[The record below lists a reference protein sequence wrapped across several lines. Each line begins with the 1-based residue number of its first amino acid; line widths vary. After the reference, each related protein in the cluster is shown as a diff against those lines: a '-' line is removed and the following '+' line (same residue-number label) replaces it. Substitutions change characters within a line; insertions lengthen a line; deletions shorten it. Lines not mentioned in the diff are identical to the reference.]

1 MAPAPATLRI
11 TDGRQ
16 GRAEAPAVGGRALQM
31 TTLEARSAPDVAG
44 MRFPF
49 SVLLFVH
56 DYIVMVLHHYRY
68 EYFIFERLIVIE
80 LYAICIPWIFE
91 W

>member
-1 MAPAPATLRI
+1 MTPTPVTLRI
-11 TDGRQ
+11 TDSRQ
-16 GRAEAPAVGGRALQM
+16 GRAEAPALGDRAFQM
-31 TTLEARSAPDVAG
+31 TTLEARAAPDVAG

-68 EYFIFERLIVIE
+68 EYFIFVRLACDRVICH
-80 LYAICIPWIFE
+80 LHTLDI
-91 W
+91 

>member
-1 MAPAPATLRI
+1 MATLETR
-11 TDGRQ
+11 T
-16 GRAEAPAVGGRALQM
+16 A
-31 TTLEARSAPDVAG
+31 SDVVG

-68 EYFIFERLIVIE
+68 EYFIFVRLDCDRVICH
-80 LYAICIPWIFE
+80 LHTLDI
-91 W
+91 